1 MKKIVHKSKFSL
13 MRVVIL
19 LFAFFVA
26 SLQVVYAQGLGE
38 ELKQVEQNVKDA
50 LGEVGDQLSGEN
62 GSSPTSDPETLEVI
76 KKRLEKT
83 VNDSRVNG
91 VTDGEQR
98 KRGFVG
104 EVVRISEEAVTVS
117 NGEQTNIV
125 SLEDTKLLKDD
136 EEIELDEIIV
146 GNWVTVLGLVTG
158 QDSFEPKFIV
168 VSEDELTPS
177 KRVVALGS
185 ITAISNTLL
194 ELQPRNKDQVEEFRL
209 VNSTDYQDING
220 EETDKDNFEVDT
232 NVLVVGTESEN
243 SSGEV
248 QKTASTIRSLAAF

>member
-1 MKKIVHKSKFSL
+1 MKKVVRKSKFSL
-13 MRVVIL
+13 MRGLIL
-19 LFAFFVA
+19 LCAFFAA
-26 SLQVVYAQGLGE
+26 SLQIAYAQGLGD

-91 VTDGEQR
+91 VMDGEQR

-104 EVVRISEEAVTVS
+104 EVVRISEEAITVS

-125 SLEDTKLLKDD
+125 SLDGTKLLEDD
-136 EEIELDEIIV
+136 EEIELEDIIV
-146 GNWVTVLGLVTG
+146 GDWVTVLGLVTA
-158 QDSFEPKFIV
+158 QDTFVPKFIV
-168 VSEDELTPS
+168 VSEEDLTPS
-177 KRVVALGS
+177 KRVVSLGS
-185 ITAISNTLL
+185 ITDISATLL
-194 ELQPRNKDQVEEFRL
+194 ELQPRNKEAVEEFRL

-220 EETDKDNFEVDT
+220 DETDKDNFEVDT
-232 NVLVVGTESEN
+232 NVLIVGTEREN

-248 QKTASTIRSLAAF
+248 EKTASIVRSLAAF